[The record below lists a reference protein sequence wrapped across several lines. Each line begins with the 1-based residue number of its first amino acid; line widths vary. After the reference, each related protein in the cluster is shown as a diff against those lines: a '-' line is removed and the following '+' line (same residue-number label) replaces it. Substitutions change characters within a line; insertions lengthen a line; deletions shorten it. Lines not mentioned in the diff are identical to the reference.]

1 MSKRALIVCTIA
13 SFLQFELN
21 DLGLLAE
28 KGYEIHCATNFDG
41 SEFMYEKLAAFH
53 VINHQADFARSP
65 FSRTNLRALGEVK
78 RIMRDIHFD
87 LVHCHTPVGGVV
99 ARLAAKPHR
108 KKGTKVIYTAH
119 GFHFYTGAPKLY
131 WLIFYP
137 IEKWLSRYTDVLIT
151 INTEDY
157 ARAGG
162 FHMGRLEYVPGV
174 GIDLTGFGAERLAE
188 IQGADTLRDTA
199 QMRDIRT
206 RTGIPENGIWLMSVG
221 ELNENKNHETVIRA
235 VADREDIYY
244 TIAGIGP
251 LGQRLKELIAELHL
265 EKRVFLLGYR
275 RDVPALFAAADIYIH
290 PSYREGLSVSIM
302 EAMASGLPVICSRIR
317 GNTDLIDGDGGFLFD
332 PHGMGA
338 CRESIAQMLEADRGA
353 LGQYN
358 REKIKKFSIEVVQK
372 KMAAIYESV
381 ER

>member
-21 DLGLLAE
+21 DLKLLAE

-41 SEFMYEKLAAFH
+41 SEFMYEKLATFH
-53 VINHQADFARSP
+53 VINHQVDFARSP
-65 FSRTNLRALGEVK
+65 FSRTNLKALGEVK

-99 ARLAAKPHR
+99 ARLAAKTHR

-151 INTEDY
+151 INTEDH
-157 ARAGG
+157 ARAER
-162 FHMGRLEYVPGV
+162 FSMGRLEYVPGV
-174 GIDLTGFGAERLAE
+174 GIDLTRFGAEHNTG
-188 IQGADTLRDTA
+188 IQGA
-199 QMRDIRT
+199 
-206 RTGIPENGIWLMSVG
+206 ENGIWLMSVG

-235 VADREDIYY
+235 IADREDIYY

-251 LGQRLKELIAELHL
+251 LEQHLKELIAELHL

-302 EAMASGLPVICSRIR
+302 EAMASGLPVICSKIR
-317 GNTDLIDGDGGFLFD
+317 GNKDLIDENGGFLFD
-332 PHGMGA
+332 PHSMEA
-338 CRESIAQMLEADRGA
+338 CRESIAQMLEADRDTM
-353 LGQYN
+353 GQYN
-358 REKIKKFSIEVVQK
+358 MEKIKKFSIEVVQK